1 MLQRLIPGKVN
12 FTNRA
17 HSKNRHDVDYENR
30 QLIGLGL
37 VEYGMKFNPKLAQQK
52 HQQAL
57 KSRIKS
63 KWNCE

>member
-1 MLQRLIPGKVN
+1 MLWWLIPGKVN
-12 FTNRA
+12 FTNTA
-17 HSKNRHDVDYENR
+17 HSKKRRDVDYENR

-37 VEYGMKFNPKLAQQK
+37 VEYGMKFNPKLAKQE

-57 KSRIKS
+57 KSRTKR